1 VNKKGNQQITALD
14 DKEINRSG
22 DQMDKRIVWF
32 SSSCS
37 PDHPITGSPDSLMT
51 RSFRNG
57 DLMRTLRN
65 SLLISFCIAAVVVL
79 LALSSLRLPQVS
91 ADSYSSHRF
100 PAFSYILDNPILTIA
115 GATITTSPTSTTG
128 ATTAHL
134 TWVFGTVSGTYTG
147 CTVQAKTSFDGATW
161 LNLGSAAAVTV
172 TTNAVNAWDIYQQ
185 APVTTGV
192 TTTTVSST
200 AAAGFGQL
208 SEFTFACSAYGTSA
222 PVTITA
228 IYK

>member
-1 VNKKGNQQITALD
+1 MPGRAY
-14 DKEINRSG
+14 
-22 DQMDKRIVWF
+22 
-32 SSSCS
+32 
-37 PDHPITGSPDSLMT
+37 DH
-51 RSFRNG
+51 
-57 DLMRTLRN
+57 
-65 SLLISFCIAAVVVL
+65 
-79 LALSSLRLPQVS
+79 
-91 ADSYSSHRF
+91 H
-100 PAFSYILDNPILTIA
+100 
-115 GATITTSPTSTTG
+115 PTSTTG

-147 CTVQAKTSFDGATW
+147 CTVQAKTSFDGVNF
-161 LNLGSAAAVTV
+161 LNLGSAASVTV

-192 TTTTVSST
+192 TTTAVSSS

-208 SEFTFACSAYGTSA
+208 SKYTFACSAYGTSA

>member
-1 VNKKGNQQITALD
+1 
-14 DKEINRSG
+14 
-22 DQMDKRIVWF
+22 
-32 SSSCS
+32 
-37 PDHPITGSPDSLMT
+37 
-51 RSFRNG
+51 
-57 DLMRTLRN
+57 MRTLRN
-65 SLLISFCIAAVVVL
+65 SFFVSLCIAVLAVL
-79 LALSSLRLPQVS
+79 LATFSLRLPQVS

-100 PAFSYILDNPILTIA
+100 PAFSCILDNPVLTIA
-115 GATITTSPTSTTG
+115 GATTTTNPTSTAG
-128 ATTAHL
+128 ATTTHL

-147 CTVQAKTSFDGATW
+147 CTVQAKTSFDGINW
-161 LNLGSAAAVTV
+161 LNLGSAASLTV
-172 TTNAVNAWDIYQQ
+172 TSNAVNAWDIYQQ

-208 SEFTFACSAYGTSA
+208 SEYTFACTGYGTSA